1 MLKGDEGDCL
11 YILYEGEV
19 NIYVNDLSHVTVT
32 LGERQVFGERALVTD
47 EVRGATVAAKT
58 PHVVC
63 LSLSKKDYKDI
74 LYVSLLPWSSSCLAC
89 EVPAEVQAASLSFD
103 FAVL

>member
-32 LGERQVFGERALVTD
+32 LCERQVFGERALVTD
-47 EVRGATVAAKT
+47 EVRGATVVAKT
-58 PHVVC
+58 SDVVC
-63 LSLSKKDYKDI
+63 LSLTKKDYNQI
-74 LYVSLLPWSSSCLAC
+74 LIVRLCHIIAVAC
-89 EVPAEVQAASLSFD
+89 
-103 FAVL
+103 